1 MNHKVS
7 PAGRHNIKNEE
18 GWRLEPYVCAAGKW
32 TIGAGHRIYDSG
44 LPGLLNMG
52 GKWKGV
58 ITEQAAEDLLTNDLK
73 IVEKAINDLVHVP
86 LNQNQIDA
94 LAAFILNIGRA
105 AFAGSTLLKLLNA
118 KQYKRAADQFE
129 RWCHDD
135 HGAVIHGL
143 LKRQQRTKLLF
154 LK

>member
-7 PAGRHNIKNEE
+7 AAGRHNIKNEE
-18 GWRLEPYVCAAGKW
+18 GWKLEPYICPAGKW
-32 TIGAGHRIYDSG
+32 TIGAGHRIYDKG
-44 LPGLLNMG
+44 LPGLLLMG
-52 GKWKGV
+52 GKWSGV

-86 LNQNQIDA
+86 LNQNQVDA
-94 LAAFILNIGRA
+94 LAAFILNIGRQ
-105 AFAGSTLLKLLNA
+105 AFAGSTLLRLLNA

-135 HGAVIHGL
+135 HGAVIKGL
-143 LKRQQRTKLLF
+143 LKRQQRTKALF